1 MNKYHEDYLQQLI
14 ESQFAEDAQQYKKRT
29 SESNSISA

>member
-1 MNKYHEDYLQQLI
+1 MSKYHEDYLQQLI
-14 ESQFAEDAQQYKKRT
+14 EQQFAEEPQQYNKRA